1 MIAII
6 ARSLW
11 ARKRRLV
18 ATLLAVALGVA
29 FLAGTL
35 LLSDTLR
42 ANFDRLFTQAD
53 GGTNVVLRGATE
65 IGSGNSAR
73 TGVDASLLPRV
84 RTVPGVADA
93 QPYLE
98 GYGQLL
104 GRDGKPIGGN
114 GPPTQAANWVGDPAL
129 NPYRLVAGHAPRA
142 GDEVV
147 INRGAAR
154 TGHLALGMTTTL
166 LTPQPLRVHIVGIST
181 FGTADGF
188 GPGTFTGMTL
198 DAARAHL
205 AGPVRPKGPGAPAE
219 LTEILVKASP
229 GVPDQE
235 LAARLRPVLPA
246 GVQAITGAQLATE
259 DLDDI
264 NSGFLGF
271 LSTGLTAFAAVA
283 LLVAA
288 FSIYNTFSILAAQ
301 RGRESALLRALGG
314 TRRQLAVAGLAE
326 TLVVGVVGSVAG
338 WAGGIGIAAL
348 LKGVFDSFGFA
359 LPAGGL
365 VLRASSAVLA
375 VAVGVAA
382 TVLAGVLPAL
392 RASRVPPLAA
402 LRELAAEP
410 ARISRVRSVLGFL
423 LTGGGVA
430 AVIAGTA
437 GGGQGPAIAGAV
449 GTLAGFVVLGP
460 VAVRPAAALLGA
472 PIAALRGVD
481 GRLARDN
488 ALRNPRRTAA
498 TASALM
504 VGVAVATLFTVIGAS
519 LKASA
524 TQGVGR
530 ALAADLVV
538 YQPGYA
544 GGAGKAGFSPQLAA
558 GLGRLPSVGV
568 AAGVNRGSVL
578 LNGQAQTIA
587 AVDPDRIGSVLNLG
601 VTAGS
606 LGAVDSGSFAVSAA
620 AAADQHWRV
629 GSRVPVV
636 YPDGT
641 RAWLRVAAVF
651 DHPDVTGDYLFA
663 AAGWAPHAGQPLD
676 AMVLIK
682 LKPGAAL
689 GPARAA
695 VTAATATAGQP
706 RVQDRAQYQA
716 SAASYVTTVLG
727 LVYVMLALAIVIALM
742 GVANTLSLSI
752 HERTRELGLLRAL
765 GQTRTQAR
773 GMIRWESV
781 IIAVFGTLGGVILG
795 TFLGWAVVRSS
806 SGASLA
812 VFAAPPLQLILFLVL
827 GAVTGVLAGIRPA
840 RRAARLNMISAIT
853 AA

>member
-1 MIAII
+1 MIAVT

-18 ATLLAVALGVA
+18 ATLLAVGLGVA

-53 GGTNVVLRGATE
+53 GGTDVVLRGATE
-65 IGSGNSAR
+65 IGSGAAAR
-73 TGVDASLLPRV
+73 TGVDASLLARV

-93 QPYLE
+93 QPYLQ

-129 NPYRLVAGHAPRA
+129 NPYRLVQGHAPRA
-142 GDEVV
+142 DDEVV
-147 INRGAAR
+147 INRGAAK

-166 LTPQPLRVHIVGIST
+166 LTPQPLRVHVVGIAT

-198 DAARAHL
+198 HAARAHL
-205 AGPVRPKGPGAPAE
+205 AGPKGPGPAE
-219 LTEILVKASP
+219 VTQILVRASP
-229 GVPDQE
+229 GVPPQE

-259 DLDDI
+259 NLDDI

-301 RGRESALLRALGG
+301 RGRESALLRALGA

-348 LKGVFDSFGFA
+348 LKGVFDGFGFA

-365 VLRASSAVLA
+365 VLRASSSVLA

-382 TVLAGVLPAL
+382 TVLAGVLPAV
-392 RASRVPPLAA
+392 RASRVAPLAA

-410 ARISRVRSVLGFL
+410 ERISRVRSVLGFL
-423 LTGGGVA
+423 LIAGGAG
-430 AVIAGTA
+430 AVIAGAA
-437 GGGQGPAIAGAV
+437 GRGQGPAIAGAV

-460 VAVRPAAALLGA
+460 VAVRPAATVLGA
-472 PIAALRGVD
+472 PIAALRGVG

-504 VGVAVATLFTVIGAS
+504 VGVAVATMFTVIGAS

-524 TQGVGR
+524 AQGVQR
-530 ALAADLVV
+530 TLTADLVV
-538 YQPGYA
+538 YQPGYGGSA
-544 GGAGKAGFSPQLAA
+544 GLAGFSPQLAA
-558 GLGRLPSVGV
+558 GL
-568 AAGVNRGSVL
+568 AGCPR
-578 LNGQAQTIA
+578 
-587 AVDPDRIGSVLNLG
+587 
-601 VTAGS
+601 
-606 LGAVDSGSFAVSAA
+606 SG
-620 AAADQHWRV
+620 WR
-629 GSRVPVV
+629 
-636 YPDGT
+636 
-641 RAWLRVAAVF
+641 
-651 DHPDVTGDYLFA
+651 
-663 AAGWAPHAGQPLD
+663 
-676 AMVLIK
+676 
-682 LKPGAAL
+682 PG
-689 GPARAA
+689 
-695 VTAATATAGQP
+695 
-706 RVQDRAQYQA
+706 
-716 SAASYVTTVLG
+716 
-727 LVYVMLALAIVIALM
+727 
-742 GVANTLSLSI
+742 
-752 HERTRELGLLRAL
+752 
-765 GQTRTQAR
+765 
-773 GMIRWESV
+773 
-781 IIAVFGTLGGVILG
+781 
-795 TFLGWAVVRSS
+795 
-806 SGASLA
+806 
-812 VFAAPPLQLILFLVL
+812 
-827 GAVTGVLAGIRPA
+827 
-840 RRAARLNMISAIT
+840 
-853 AA
+853 

>member
-1 MIAII
+1 MIAIT
-6 ARSLW
+6 ARNLW
-11 ARKRRLV
+11 VRKRRLV

-53 GGTNVVLRGATE
+53 SGTDVVLRGATQ
-65 IGSGNSAR
+65 IGSGSATR

-84 RTVPGVADA
+84 RVVPGVADA
-93 QPYLE
+93 QPFVE

-142 GDEVV
+142 ADEVV

-154 TGHLALGMTTTL
+154 TGHLSLGMTTTL
-166 LTPQPLRVHIVGIST
+166 LTPQPLRVHIVGIAT

-198 DAARAHL
+198 PAAQQHL
-205 AGPVRPKGPGAPAE
+205 TGSKGPGAAQ
-219 LTEILVKASP
+219 LSQILVRAGP
-229 GVPDQE
+229 GVPDAE

-246 GVQAITGAQLATE
+246 GVQAITGGQLATE
-259 DLDDI
+259 DLDNI

-271 LSTGLTAFAAVA
+271 LSTGLTAFAAIA

-326 TLVVGVVGSVAG
+326 TLVIGVVGSVAG

-348 LKGVFDSFGFA
+348 LKGVFNGFGFA

-365 VLRASSAVLA
+365 VLRASSSVLA

-382 TVLAGVLPAL
+382 TVLAGVLPAF
-392 RASRVPPLAA
+392 RSSRVPPLAA

-410 ARISRVRSVLGFL
+410 ARISPVRSVLGFL
-423 LTGGGVA
+423 LVAGGAGT
-430 AVIAGTA
+430 VIAATA

-449 GTLAGFVVLGP
+449 GILAGFVVLGP
-460 VAVRPAAALLGA
+460 VAVRPAAAVLGA
-472 PIAALRGVD
+472 PIAALRGVG

-504 VGVAVATLFTVIGAS
+504 VGVAVATLFSVIGAS

-524 TQGVGR
+524 AQGVDR
-530 ALAADLVV
+530 TLAADLVV
-538 YQPGYA
+538 YQPGYGGSA
-544 GGAGKAGFSPQLAA
+544 GLAGFSPTLAA
-558 GLGRLPSVGV
+558 GLGRLPSVDV
-568 AAGVNRGSVL
+568 AAGVSRGSVL
-578 LNGQAQTIA
+578 LDGQAQTVA
-587 AVDPDRIGSVLNLG
+587 AVDPGRIGTVLDLG
-601 VTAGS
+601 VTGGS
-606 LGAVDSGSFAVSAA
+606 LGAVGPGSFAVSAA

-629 GSRVPVV
+629 GSTVPVV
-636 YPDGT
+636 YPDGAHT
-641 RAWLRVAAVF
+641 RLRVAAIF
-651 DHPDVTGDYLFA
+651 GHPDITGDYLFA
-663 AAGWAPHAGQPLD
+663 AAGWAPHAGQALD
-676 AMVLIK
+676 SMVLIK

-689 GPARAA
+689 GPARAT
-695 VTAATATAGQP
+695 VTAAIAGTGQP
-706 RVQDRAQYQA
+706 RVQDQAQYEA
-716 SAASYVTTVLG
+716 SATGAVNTILG
-727 LVYVMLALAIVIALM
+727 LVYVMLALAILIALM

-765 GQTRTQAR
+765 GQTRAQAR
-773 GMIRWESV
+773 GMVRWESV

-795 TFLGWAVVRSS
+795 TFTGWAVVQSS
-806 SGASLA
+806 SGPSMT
-812 VFAAPPLQLILFLVL
+812 VFAAPPLQLVLFLVL
-827 GAVTGVLAGIRPA
+827 GAVTGILAGIRPA
-840 RRAARLNMISAIT
+840 RRAARQNMITAI
-853 AA
+853 AAS

>member
-1 MIAII
+1 MIAIT
-6 ARSLW
+6 ARNLW
-11 ARKRRLV
+11 ARQRRLV

-53 GGTNVVLRGATE
+53 SGTDVVLRGATQ
-65 IGSGNSAR
+65 IGSGNATR

-84 RTVPGVADA
+84 QAVPGVADA
-93 QPYLE
+93 QPFLE

-142 GDEVV
+142 ADEVV
-147 INRGAAR
+147 INRGAAK

-166 LTPQPLRVHIVGIST
+166 LTPQPLRVHIVGIAT

-198 DAARAHL
+198 PAARLHL
-205 AGPVRPKGPGAPAE
+205 TGPRGSQGPGPTQ
-219 LTEILVKASP
+219 LSQILVRAAP
-229 GVPDQE
+229 GVPDAE

-246 GVQAITGAQLATE
+246 DVQAITGGQLATE
-259 DLDDI
+259 NLDNI

-271 LSTGLTAFAAVA
+271 LSTGLTAFAAIA

-326 TLVVGVVGSVAG
+326 TLVIGVVGSVAG

-348 LKGVFDSFGFA
+348 LKGVFNGFGFA

-365 VLRASSAVLA
+365 VLRASSSVLA

-392 RASRVPPLAA
+392 RSSRVPPLAA

-423 LTGGGVA
+423 LVAGGIG
-430 AVIAGTA
+430 AVIAATT

-449 GTLAGFVVLGP
+449 GILAGFVVLGP
-460 VAVRPAAALLGA
+460 VAVRPAAGVLGA
-472 PIAALRGVD
+472 PIAALRGVG

-524 TQGVGR
+524 TQGVDR
-530 ALAADLVV
+530 TLAADLVV
-538 YQPGYA
+538 YQPGYGGSA
-544 GGAGKAGFSPQLAA
+544 GLAGFSPTLAA
-558 GLGRLPSVGV
+558 GLVRLPSVDI
-568 AAGVNRGSVL
+568 AAGVSRGSVL
-578 LNGQAQTIA
+578 LDGQAQTVA
-587 AVDPDRIGSVLNLG
+587 AVDPGIGTVLNLG

-606 LGAVDSGSFAVSAA
+606 LGAVGSGSFAVSAA

-629 GSRVPVV
+629 GSTVPVV
-636 YPDGT
+636 YPDGAHA
-641 RAWLRVAAVF
+641 RLRVAAIF
-651 DHPDVTGDYLFA
+651 GHPDITGDYLFS
-663 AAGWAPHAGQPLD
+663 AAGWAPHAGQALD
-676 AMVLIK
+676 SMVLIK

-695 VTAATATAGQP
+695 VTAAIAGTGQP
-706 RVQDRAQYQA
+706 RVQDRAQYEA
-716 SAASYVTTVLG
+716 SATGAVNTILG
-727 LVYVMLALAIVIALM
+727 LVYVMLALAILIALM

-765 GQTRTQAR
+765 GQTRAQAR
-773 GMIRWESV
+773 GMVRWESV

-795 TFLGWAVVRSS
+795 TFTGWAVVQSS
-806 SGASLA
+806 SGPSMT
-812 VFAAPPLQLILFLVL
+812 VFAAPPLQLVLFLVL
-827 GAVTGVLAGIRPA
+827 GAVTGILAGIRPA
-840 RRAARLNMISAIT
+840 RRAARQNMITAI
-853 AA
+853 AAA

>member
-1 MIAII
+1 MIAIT

-18 ATLLAVALGVA
+18 ATLLAVGLGVA

-53 GGTNVVLRGATE
+53 GGTDVVLRGATQL
-65 IGSGNSAR
+65 GTGNSAR
-73 TGVDASLLPRV
+73 TGVDASLLTRV
-84 RTVPGVADA
+84 RAVPGVADA

-142 GDEVV
+142 DDEVV
-147 INRGAAR
+147 INRGAAK

-166 LTPQPLRVHIVGIST
+166 LTPQPVRVHIVGITT

-198 DAARAHL
+198 HAAQRHL
-205 AGPVRPKGPGAPAE
+205 ARSGAAE
-219 LTEILVKASP
+219 LSQILVRASP
-229 GVPDQE
+229 GVPDTE

-246 GVQAITGAQLATE
+246 GVQAITGTQLATE
-259 DLDDI
+259 NLDDI
-264 NSGFLGF
+264 NRGFLGF

-326 TLVVGVVGSVAG
+326 TLVVGLVGSVAG
-338 WAGGIGIAAL
+338 WAGGIGIATL
-348 LKGVFDSFGFA
+348 LKGVFNGFGFA

-365 VLRASSAVLA
+365 VLRASSSVLA

-410 ARISRVRSVLGFL
+410 GRISRTRSVSGFL
-423 LTGGGVA
+423 LIAGGAGS
-430 AVIAGTA
+430 VIAGAA
-437 GGGQGPAIAGAV
+437 GGGEAAAIAGAV
-449 GTLAGFVVLGP
+449 GTLAGFIVLGP
-460 VAVRPAAALLGA
+460 VAVRPAAVVLGA
-472 PIAALRGVD
+472 PIAALRGVG

-524 TQGVGR
+524 AQGVDR
-530 ALAADLVV
+530 TLTADLVV
-538 YQPGYA
+538 YQPGYGGSA
-544 GGAGKAGFSPQLAA
+544 GLAGFSPALAA
-558 GLGRLPSVGV
+558 DLGRLPSVGV
-568 AAGVNRGSVL
+568 AAGVSRGSVL
-578 LNGQAQTIA
+578 LDGQAQTVA
-587 AVDPDRIGSVLNLG
+587 AADPGRIGSVLNLG

-606 LGAVDSGSFAVSAA
+606 LGAVDAGAFAVSAT
-620 AAADQHWRV
+620 AAADQRWRV

-641 RAWLRVAAVF
+641 RARLRVAAIF

-676 AMVLIK
+676 SMVLLK
-682 LKPGAAL
+682 LRPGAPL
-689 GPARAA
+689 GPARAE
-695 VTAATATAGQP
+695 VTAATAAAGQP

-716 SAASYVTTVLG
+716 SATSGVNTILG
-727 LVYVMLALAIVIALM
+727 LVYVMLALAILIALM

-765 GQTRTQAR
+765 GQSRAQTR

-795 TFLGWAVVRSS
+795 TFLGWAVIES
-806 SGASLA
+806 SGGATLA
-812 VFAAPPLQLILFLVL
+812 VFAAPPLQLVLFLVL
-827 GAVTGVLAGIRPA
+827 GAVTGILAGIRPA
-840 RRAARLNMISAIT
+840 RRAARQNMISAI

>member
-1 MIAII
+1 MIAIT

-65 IGSGNSAR
+65 VGSGGGTR

-129 NPYRLVAGHAPRA
+129 NPYRLVQGHAPRA

-198 DAARAHL
+198 DTARAHL
-205 AGPVRPKGPGAPAE
+205 AGPKGPAE

-246 GVQAITGAQLATE
+246 GVQAITGTQLATE

-326 TLVVGVVGSVAG
+326 ALVVGVVGSVAG

-348 LKGVFDSFGFA
+348 LKGVFDGFGFA

-365 VLRASSAVLA
+365 VLRASSSVLA
-375 VAVGVAA
+375 VTVGVAA

-410 ARISRVRSVLGFL
+410 ARISRVRSVVGFL
-423 LTGGGVA
+423 LIAGGVG

-530 ALAADLVV
+530 ALTADLVV

-544 GGAGKAGFSPQLAA
+544 GSAGKAGFSPQLAA

-568 AAGVNRGSVL
+568 AAGVSRGSVL

-641 RAWLRVAAVF
+641 RARLRVAAMF

-682 LKPGAAL
+682 LKPDAAL

-765 GQTRTQAR
+765 GQTRAQAR

-806 SGASLA
+806 GGASLA

-827 GAVTGVLAGIRPA
+827 GAVTGILAGIRPA

>member
-1 MIAII
+1 MIAIT

-53 GGTNVVLRGATE
+53 GGTDVVLRGATQ

-84 RTVPGVADA
+84 RAVPGVAGA

-114 GPPTQAANWVGDPAL
+114 GPPTEAANWVGDPAL

-142 GDEVV
+142 DDEVV
-147 INRGAAR
+147 INRGAAK

-166 LTPQPLRVHIVGIST
+166 LTPQPLRVHVVGITT

-198 DAARAHL
+198 HAARQYL
-205 AGPVRPKGPGAPAE
+205 TEPKGPGQAE
-219 LTEILVKASP
+219 LTQILVRASP
-229 GVPDQE
+229 GVPATE

-246 GVQAITGAQLATE
+246 GVQAITGTQLATE
-259 DLDDI
+259 NLDDI

-271 LSTGLTAFAAVA
+271 LSTGLTAFAAIA

-326 TLVVGVVGSVAG
+326 TLVIGLAGSVAG
-338 WAGGIGIAAL
+338 WAGGIGIATL
-348 LKGVFDSFGFA
+348 LKGVFDGFGFA

-365 VLRASSAVLA
+365 VLRASSSVLA
-375 VAVGVAA
+375 VAVGVVA

-410 ARISRVRSVLGFL
+410 ARISLVRSVSGFL
-423 LTGGGVA
+423 LIAGGAGS
-430 AVIAGTA
+430 VIAGAA
-437 GGGQGPAIAGAV
+437 GGGEAAAIAGAV
-449 GTLAGFVVLGP
+449 GTLAGFIVLGP
-460 VAVRPAAALLGA
+460 VAVRPAATVLGA
-472 PIAALRGVD
+472 PIAALRGVG

-524 TQGVGR
+524 ANGVER
-530 ALAADLVV
+530 TLTADLVV
-538 YQPGYA
+538 YQPGYGGSA
-544 GGAGKAGFSPQLAA
+544 GLAGFSPTLAD

-568 AAGVNRGSVL
+568 AAGVSRGSVL
-578 LNGQAQTIA
+578 LDGQAQTVA
-587 AVDPDRIGSVLNLG
+587 AADPRRIGAVVNLG

-606 LGAVDSGSFAVSAA
+606 LGAVDARAFAVSATV
-620 AAADQHWRV
+620 AADRHWRV

-641 RAWLRVAAVF
+641 RARLRVAAIF

-663 AAGWAPHAGQPLD
+663 AAGWAPHATQPLD
-676 AMVLIK
+676 SMVLLK
-682 LKPGAAL
+682 LKPGASP

-695 VTAATATAGQP
+695 VTAATAAAGQP

-716 SAASYVTTVLG
+716 SATSGVNTILG
-727 LVYVMLALAIVIALM
+727 LVYVMLALAILIALM

-765 GQTRTQAR
+765 GQSRAQAR
-773 GMIRWESV
+773 GMVRWESV

-806 SGASLA
+806 GSASLA
-812 VFAAPPLQLILFLVL
+812 VFAAPPLQLVLFLVL
-827 GAVTGVLAGIRPA
+827 GAVTGILAGVRPA
-840 RRAARLNMISAIT
+840 RRAARLNMISAI
-853 AA
+853 AAG

>member
-1 MIAII
+1 MIAIT

-73 TGVDASLLPRV
+73 TGVDASLLSRV
-84 RTVPGVADA
+84 RAVPGVADA

-114 GPPTQAANWVGDPAL
+114 GPPTQAANWVADPAL
-129 NPYRLVAGHAPRA
+129 NPYRLVQGHAPRA

-205 AGPVRPKGPGAPAE
+205 AGPKGPAE
-219 LTEILVKASP
+219 LTEILVKAAP

-235 LAARLRPVLPA
+235 LAARLRLVLPA
-246 GVQAITGAQLATE
+246 GVQAITGTQLATE

-365 VLRASSAVLA
+365 VLRASSSVLA
-375 VAVGVAA
+375 VTVGVAA

-423 LTGGGVA
+423 LVAGGVG

-530 ALAADLVV
+530 ALTADLVV

-544 GGAGKAGFSPQLAA
+544 GSAGKAGFSPQLAA

-568 AAGVNRGSVL
+568 TAGVSRGSVL
-578 LNGQAQTIA
+578 LDGQAQTIA
-587 AVDPDRIGSVLNLG
+587 AVDPDRIKSVLNLG

-629 GSRVPVV
+629 GSQVPVV

-641 RAWLRVAAVF
+641 RARLRVAAVF

-765 GQTRTQAR
+765 GQTRAQAR

-781 IIAVFGTLGGVILG
+781 IVAVFGTLGGVILG

-827 GAVTGVLAGIRPA
+827 GAVTGILAGIRPA

>member
-65 IGSGNSAR
+65 VGSGGGTR

-205 AGPVRPKGPGAPAE
+205 TGPAIPEWPAE
-219 LTEILVKASP
+219 LTEILVKANP
-229 GVPDQE
+229 GMPDQE
-235 LAARLRPVLPA
+235 LAARLRPALPA

-348 LKGVFDSFGFA
+348 LKGVFDGFGFA

-365 VLRASSAVLA
+365 VLKASSAI
-375 VAVGVAA
+375 VAVTAGVVA
-382 TVLAGVLPAL
+382 TVLAGVLPVL
-392 RASRVPPLAA
+392 RSARLPALAA

-558 GLGRLPSVGV
+558 DLGRLPSVGV
-568 AAGVNRGSVL
+568 AAGVSRGSVL

-587 AVDPDRIGSVLNLG
+587 AANPDRIGSVLNLG

-606 LGAVDSGSFAVSAA
+606 LGAVDAGSFAVSAA

-629 GSRVPVV
+629 GSQVPVV

-641 RAWLRVAAVF
+641 RARLRVAAVF

-765 GQTRTQAR
+765 GQSRAQAR

-806 SGASLA
+806 GRVTLG
-812 VFAAPPLQLILFLVL
+812 VFAAPPLQLVLFLVL
-827 GAVTGVLAGIRPA
+827 GAVTGILAGLRPA
-840 RRAARLNMISAIT
+840 RRAARQNMITAIT
-853 AA
+853 N

>member
-53 GGTNVVLRGATE
+53 GGANVVLRGATE

-104 GRDGKPIGGN
+104 GRDGQPIGGN
-114 GPPTQAANWVGDPAL
+114 G
-129 NPYRLVAGHAPRA
+129 
-142 GDEVV
+142 
-147 INRGAAR
+147 
-154 TGHLALGMTTTL
+154 
-166 LTPQPLRVHIVGIST
+166 
-181 FGTADGF
+181 
-188 GPGTFTGMTL
+188 
-198 DAARAHL
+198 
-205 AGPVRPKGPGAPAE
+205 
-219 LTEILVKASP
+219 
-229 GVPDQE
+229 
-235 LAARLRPVLPA
+235 
-246 GVQAITGAQLATE
+246 
-259 DLDDI
+259 
-264 NSGFLGF
+264 
-271 LSTGLTAFAAVA
+271 
-283 LLVAA
+283 
-288 FSIYNTFSILAAQ
+288 LAAQ

-460 VAVRPAAALLGA
+460 AAVRPAAALLGA

-538 YQPGYA
+538 YQPGHA

-568 AAGVNRGSVL
+568 AAGVSRGSVL

-636 YPDGT
+636 YPRRHAG
-641 RAWLRVAAVF
+641 
-651 DHPDVTGDYLFA
+651 P
-663 AAGWAPHAGQPLD
+663 AAGRGCLRP
-676 AMVLIK
+676 
-682 LKPGAAL
+682 PGRHRRLSVRRGRL
-689 GPARAA
+689 G
-695 VTAATATAGQP
+695 
-706 RVQDRAQYQA
+706 
-716 SAASYVTTVLG
+716 
-727 LVYVMLALAIVIALM
+727 
-742 GVANTLSLSI
+742 
-752 HERTRELGLLRAL
+752 
-765 GQTRTQAR
+765 
-773 GMIRWESV
+773 
-781 IIAVFGTLGGVILG
+781 
-795 TFLGWAVVRSS
+795 
-806 SGASLA
+806 
-812 VFAAPPLQLILFLVL
+812 
-827 GAVTGVLAGIRPA
+827 PA
-840 RRAARLNMISAIT
+840 RRAAARRHGADQAEAGCGARPGARRRYRGHRHGRPAAGAGPGAIPDQRG
-853 AA
+853 

>member
-1 MIAII
+1 M
-6 ARSLW
+6 
-11 ARKRRLV
+11 
-18 ATLLAVALGVA
+18 
-29 FLAGTL
+29 
-35 LLSDTLR
+35 
-42 ANFDRLFTQAD
+42 
-53 GGTNVVLRGATE
+53 
-65 IGSGNSAR
+65 
-73 TGVDASLLPRV
+73 
-84 RTVPGVADA
+84 ADA

-129 NPYRLVAGHAPRA
+129 NPYRLVQGHTPQAD
-142 GDEVV
+142 DEVV
-147 INRGAAR
+147 INRGAAE

-166 LTPQPLRVHIVGIST
+166 LTPQPLRVHIVGIAT

-198 DAARAHL
+198 HAARLHL
-205 AGPVRPKGPGAPAE
+205 AGPEGPGPAE
-219 LTEILVKASP
+219 LTQILVKASP
-229 GVPDQE
+229 GVPPQE
-235 LAARLRPVLPA
+235 LAARLRPALPA

-259 DLDDI
+259 NLDDI

-348 LKGVFDSFGFA
+348 LKGVFDGFGFA

-365 VLRASSAVLA
+365 VLRASSSVLA
-375 VAVGVAA
+375 VAVGIAA
-382 TVLAGVLPAL
+382 TVLAGVLPVL

-410 ARISRVRSVLGFL
+410 TRVSRIRSALGFL
-423 LTGGGVA
+423 LIAGGVG
-430 AVIAGTA
+430 AVIAGAA
-437 GGGQGPAIAGAV
+437 GGGQGPTVAGAV
-449 GTLAGFVVLGP
+449 GTLAGFIVLGP
-460 VAVRPAAALLGA
+460 VAVRPAAAVLGT
-472 PIAALRGVD
+472 PIAALRGLG

-519 LKASA
+519 MKASA
-524 TQGVGR
+524 AQGVKR
-530 ALAADLVV
+530 SLTADLVV
-538 YQPGYA
+538 YQPGYGGSA
-544 GGAGKAGFSPQLAA
+544 GLAGFSPQLAA
-558 GLGRLPSVGV
+558 ALGRLPSVGV
-568 AAGVNRGSVL
+568 AAAVSRGSVL
-578 LNGQAQTIA
+578 LDGQSRTIA
-587 AVDPDRIGSVLNLG
+587 AADPGRIGTVVNLG

-606 LGAVDSGSFAVSAA
+606 LGAVDAGSFAVSAT

-629 GSRVPVV
+629 GSTVPVV

-641 RAWLRVAAVF
+641 RSRLRVAAIF
-651 DHPDVTGDYLFA
+651 EHPDITGDYLFA
-663 AAGWAPHAGQPLD
+663 PAGWAPHAGQPLD
-676 AMVLIK
+676 STVLIK
-682 LKPGAAL
+682 LKPGASL
-689 GPARAA
+689 GPARAE
-695 VTAATATAGQP
+695 VTAATAAAGQP
-706 RVQDRAQYQA
+706 RVQDRAQYLA
-716 SAASYVTTVLG
+716 SATSGVNTILG

-765 GQTRTQAR
+765 GQTRAQAR

-806 SGASLA
+806 GSAALA
-812 VFAAPPLQLILFLVL
+812 VFAAPPLQLVLFLVL
-827 GAVTGVLAGIRPA
+827 GALTGILAGIRPA
-840 RRAARLNMISAIT
+840 RRAARLNMISAI
-853 AA
+853 AAA

>member
-1 MIAII
+1 MIAVT

-18 ATLLAVALGVA
+18 ATLLAVGLGVA

-53 GGTNVVLRGATE
+53 GGTDVVLRGATQV
-65 IGSGNSAR
+65 GPQTGTSAR

-84 RTVPGVADA
+84 RTVAGVADA

-114 GPPTQAANWVGDPAL
+114 GPPTRAASWVGDPAL
-129 NPYRLVAGHAPRA
+129 NPYRLVQGHAPRA
-142 GDEVV
+142 DAEVV
-147 INRGAAR
+147 INRGAAK

-166 LTPQPLRVHIVGIST
+166 LTPKPLRVHITGIAT

-188 GPGTFTGMTL
+188 GPGTFTGMTPH
-198 DAARAHL
+198 AARLHL
-205 AGPVRPKGPGAPAE
+205 GGPK
-219 LTEILVKASP
+219 LTQILVRADP
-229 GVPDQE
+229 GVPAAE

-246 GVQAITGAQLATE
+246 GVQAITGTQLAAE
-259 DLDDI
+259 NLDDI

-326 TLVVGVVGSVAG
+326 TLAVGLVGSAIG

-348 LKGVFDSFGFA
+348 LKGVFDGFGFA

-365 VLRASSAVLA
+365 VLRASSSVLA
-375 VAVGVAA
+375 VGVGVAA

-410 ARISRVRSVLGFL
+410 VRISRARSVPGFL
-423 LTGGGVA
+423 LTAGGVG

-437 GGGQGPAIAGAV
+437 GGGQGAAVAGAV

-460 VAVRPAAALLGA
+460 VAVRPAAAVLGA
-472 PIAALRGVD
+472 PIAALRGVG

-504 VGVAVATLFTVIGAS
+504 VGVAVAALFTVIGAS

-524 TQGVGR
+524 THGVERTLTAG
-530 ALAADLVV
+530 LVV
-538 YQPGYA
+538 YQPGYGGSA
-544 GGAGKAGFSPQLAA
+544 GLAGFSPALAT
-558 GLGRLPSVGV
+558 GLGRLPSVEV
-568 AAGVNRGSVL
+568 AAGVSRGSVL
-578 LNGQAQTIA
+578 LDGQARTIA
-587 AVDPDRIGSVLNLG
+587 AADPGRIGTVLDLG

-606 LGAVDSGSFAVSAA
+606 LGALDAGSFAVSAA
-620 AAADQHWRV
+620 AAADQRWRV
-629 GSRVPVV
+629 GSAVPVV
-636 YPDGT
+636 YPDGA
-641 RAWLRVAAVF
+641 RGVLRVAAVF
-651 DHPDVTGDYLFA
+651 DHPDITGDYLLSA
-663 AAGWAPHAGQPLD
+663 SGWAPHAGQPLD
-676 AMVLIK
+676 SMVLIK
-682 LKPGAAL
+682 LKPGASI

-706 RVQDRAQYQA
+706 RVQDRAQYLA
-716 SAASYVTTVLG
+716 STTSGVNTILG
-727 LVYVMLALAIVIALM
+727 LVYVMLALAILIALM

-765 GQTRTQAR
+765 GQTRAQAR
-773 GMIRWESV
+773 GMVRWESV

-806 SGASLA
+806 GSASLA
-812 VFAAPPLQLILFLVL
+812 VFAAPPLQLVLFLVL
-827 GAVTGVLAGIRPA
+827 GALTGILAGLRPA
-840 RRAARLNMISAIT
+840 RRAARLNMITAIASA
-853 AA
+853 

>member
-1 MIAII
+1 MIAIT

-18 ATLLAVALGVA
+18 ATLLAVGLGVA

-53 GGTNVVLRGATE
+53 SGTDVVLRGATQ
-65 IGSGNSAR
+65 IGAGNATR

-93 QPYLE
+93 QPFLE
-98 GYGQLL
+98 GHGQLL

-142 GDEVV
+142 ADEVV
-147 INRGAAR
+147 INRGAAK

-166 LTPQPLRVHIVGIST
+166 LTPQPLRVHIVGIAT

-198 DAARAHL
+198 PAAQQHL
-205 AGPVRPKGPGAPAE
+205 TGPTRAGPAR
-219 LTEILVKASP
+219 LSQILVRAAP
-229 GVPDQE
+229 GVPDAE

-246 GVQAITGAQLATE
+246 GVQAITGGQLATE
-259 DLDDI
+259 NLDNI

-271 LSTGLTAFAAVA
+271 LSTGLTAFAAIA

-288 FSIYNTFSILAAQ
+288 FSIHNTFSILAAQ

-326 TLVVGVVGSVAG
+326 TLVIGVVGSAAG

-348 LKGVFDSFGFA
+348 LKGVFNGFGFA

-365 VLRASSAVLA
+365 VLRASSSVLA

-392 RASRVPPLAA
+392 RSSRVPPLAA

-410 ARISRVRSVLGFL
+410 ARISRVRSALGFL
-423 LTGGGVA
+423 LVAGGAG
-430 AVIAGTA
+430 AVIAATA

-449 GTLAGFVVLGP
+449 GILAGFVVLGP
-460 VAVRPAAALLGA
+460 VAVRPAAAVLGA
-472 PIAALRGVD
+472 PIAALRGVG

-524 TQGVGR
+524 AQGVDR
-530 ALAADLVV
+530 TLAADLVV
-538 YQPGYA
+538 YQPGYGGSA
-544 GGAGKAGFSPQLAA
+544 GLAGFSPALAA
-558 GLGRLPSVGV
+558 GLGRLPSVAVADGV
-568 AAGVNRGSVL
+568 SRGSVL
-578 LNGQAQTIA
+578 LDGQAQTVA
-587 AVDPDRIGSVLNLG
+587 AVDPGRIGTVLNLG

-606 LGAVDSGSFAVSAA
+606 LGAVGPGSFAVSAA
-620 AAADQHWRV
+620 AAADRHWRV
-629 GSRVPVV
+629 GSTVPVV
-636 YPDGT
+636 YPDGAHA
-641 RAWLRVAAVF
+641 RLRVAAIF
-651 DHPDVTGDYLFA
+651 GHPDITGDYLFA
-663 AAGWAPHAGQPLD
+663 AAGWAPHAGQALD
-676 AMVLIK
+676 SMVLIK
-682 LKPGAAL
+682 LKPGAAP

-695 VTAATATAGQP
+695 VTAAIAGTGQP
-706 RVQDRAQYQA
+706 RVQDRAQYEA
-716 SAASYVTTVLG
+716 SATGAVNTILG
-727 LVYVMLALAIVIALM
+727 LVYVMLALAILIALM

-765 GQTRTQAR
+765 GQTRAQAR
-773 GMIRWESV
+773 GMVRWESV

-795 TFLGWAVVRSS
+795 TFTGWAVVRSS
-806 SGASLA
+806 GSATLG
-812 VFAAPPLQLILFLVL
+812 VFAAPPLQLVLFLVL
-827 GAVTGVLAGIRPA
+827 GAVTGILAGLRPA
-840 RRAARLNMISAIT
+840 RRAARLNVIAAIAT
-853 AA
+853 A

>member
-6 ARSLW
+6 ARSVW

-53 GGTNVVLRGATE
+53 SGTDVVLRGATQ
-65 IGSGNSAR
+65 IGSRNATR

-84 RTVPGVADA
+84 RAVPGVADA
-93 QPYLE
+93 QPFLE

-142 GDEVV
+142 ADEVV
-147 INRGAAR
+147 VNRGAAKA
-154 TGHLALGMTTTL
+154 GHLALGMTTTL
-166 LTPQPLRVHIVGIST
+166 LTPQPLRVHIVGIAT

-198 DAARAHL
+198 PAAQLHL
-205 AGPVRPKGPGAPAE
+205 ASSKGPGPAE
-219 LTEILVKASP
+219 LSQILVRAAP
-229 GVPDQE
+229 GVPDAE

-246 GVQAITGAQLATE
+246 GVQAITGTQLATE
-259 DLDDI
+259 NLDNI

-271 LSTGLTAFAAVA
+271 LSTGLTAFAAIA

-326 TLVVGVVGSVAG
+326 TLVIGVVGSVVG

-348 LKGVFDSFGFA
+348 LKGVFNGFGFA

-365 VLRASSAVLA
+365 VLRASSSVLA

-392 RASRVPPLAA
+392 RSSRVPPLAA

-423 LTGGGVA
+423 LTAGGIG

-437 GGGQGPAIAGAV
+437 NGGQGPAIAGAV
-449 GTLAGFVVLGP
+449 GILAGFVVLGP
-460 VAVRPAAALLGA
+460 VAVRPAAAVLGA
-472 PIAALRGVD
+472 PIAALRGVG

-524 TQGVGR
+524 TQGVDR
-530 ALAADLVV
+530 TLAADLVV
-538 YQPGYA
+538 YQPGYGGSA
-544 GGAGKAGFSPQLAA
+544 GLAGFSPTLAA
-558 GLGRLPSVGV
+558 GLGRLPAVDV
-568 AAGVNRGSVL
+568 AAGVSRGSVL
-578 LNGQAQTIA
+578 LDGGARTVA
-587 AVDPDRIGSVLNLG
+587 AVDPGRIGTVLNLG

-606 LGAVDSGSFAVSAA
+606 LGAVGSGSFAVSAA
-620 AAADQHWRV
+620 AAADQRWRV
-629 GSRVPVV
+629 GSTVPVV
-636 YPDGT
+636 YPDGAHA
-641 RAWLRVAAVF
+641 RLRVAAIF
-651 DHPDVTGDYLFA
+651 GHPDITGDYLFA
-663 AAGWAPHAGQPLD
+663 AAGWAPHAGQALD
-676 AMVLIK
+676 SMVLIK

-695 VTAATATAGQP
+695 VTAAIAGTGQP
-706 RVQDRAQYQA
+706 RVQDRAQYEA
-716 SAASYVTTVLG
+716 SATGAVNTILG
-727 LVYVMLALAIVIALM
+727 LVYVMLALAILIALM

-765 GQTRTQAR
+765 GQTRAQAR
-773 GMIRWESV
+773 GMVRWESV

-795 TFLGWAVVRSS
+795 TFTGWAVVQSS
-806 SGASLA
+806 SGPSMT
-812 VFAAPPLQLILFLVL
+812 VFAAPPLQLVLFLVL
-827 GAVTGVLAGIRPA
+827 GAVTGILAGIRPA
-840 RRAARLNMISAIT
+840 RRAARQNMITAI
-853 AA
+853 AAA

>member
-1 MIAII
+1 MIAIT
-6 ARSLW
+6 ARNLW
-11 ARKRRLV
+11 AHKRRLV

-53 GGTNVVLRGATE
+53 SGTDVVLRGATQ
-65 IGSGNSAR
+65 IGSGNATR

-84 RTVPGVADA
+84 RAVPGVADA
-93 QPYLE
+93 QPFLE

-142 GDEVV
+142 ADEVV
-147 INRGAAR
+147 INRGAAK

-166 LTPQPLRVHIVGIST
+166 LTPQPLRVHIVGIAT

-188 GPGTFTGMTL
+188 GPGTFTAMTL
-198 DAARAHL
+198 PAAHL
-205 AGPVRPKGPGAPAE
+205 HLTGAPGAKGPGPGTQ
-219 LTEILVKASP
+219 LSQILVRAAP
-229 GVPDQE
+229 GVPDAE

-246 GVQAITGAQLATE
+246 GVQAITGGQLATE
-259 DLDDI
+259 NLDNI

-271 LSTGLTAFAAVA
+271 LSTALTAFAAIA
-283 LLVAA
+283 LLVAT

-326 TLVVGVVGSVAG
+326 TLVIGVVGSVAG

-348 LKGVFDSFGFA
+348 LKGVFNGFGFA

-365 VLRASSAVLA
+365 VLRASSSVLA

-392 RASRVPPLAA
+392 RSSRVPPLAA

-410 ARISRVRSVLGFL
+410 ARISRVRSVLGL
-423 LTGGGVA
+423 LLVAGGVG
-430 AVIAGTA
+430 AVIAATA

-449 GTLAGFVVLGP
+449 GFLAGFVILGP
-460 VAVRPAAALLGA
+460 VAVRPAAAVLGA
-472 PIAALRGVD
+472 PIAALRGVG

-524 TQGVGR
+524 TQGVDR
-530 ALAADLVV
+530 TLAADLVV
-538 YQPGYA
+538 YQPGYGGSA
-544 GGAGKAGFSPQLAA
+544 GLAGFSPTLAA
-558 GLGRLPSVGV
+558 GLGRLPSVDV
-568 AAGVNRGSVL
+568 AAGVSRGSVL
-578 LNGQAQTIA
+578 LDGQAQTVA
-587 AVDPDRIGSVLNLG
+587 AVDPGRIGTVLDLG

-606 LGAVDSGSFAVSAA
+606 LGAVGPGSFAVSAA

-629 GSRVPVV
+629 GSTVPVV
-636 YPDGT
+636 YPDGAHT
-641 RAWLRVAAVF
+641 RLRVAAIF
-651 DHPDVTGDYLFA
+651 GHPDITGDYLFA
-663 AAGWAPHAGQPLD
+663 AAGWAPHAGQALD
-676 AMVLIK
+676 SMVLIK

-706 RVQDRAQYQA
+706 RVQDRAQYEA
-716 SAASYVTTVLG
+716 SATGAVNTILG
-727 LVYVMLALAIVIALM
+727 LVYVMLALAILIALM

-765 GQTRTQAR
+765 GQTRAQAR
-773 GMIRWESV
+773 GMVRWESV

-795 TFLGWAVVRSS
+795 TFTGWAVVQSS
-806 SGASLA
+806 SGPSMT

-827 GAVTGVLAGIRPA
+827 GAVTGILAGIRPA
-840 RRAARLNMISAIT
+840 RRAARQNMITAI
-853 AA
+853 AAS

>member
-1 MIAII
+1 MISIT

-18 ATLLAVALGVA
+18 ATLLAVGLGVA

-42 ANFDRLFTQAD
+42 ANFDRLFTQANGSTD
-53 GGTNVVLRGATE
+53 VVLRGATKVGTE
-65 IGSGNSAR
+65 SGPGAR
-73 TGVDASLLPRV
+73 TGVGADLLQRV
-84 RTVPGVADA
+84 RDVPGVADA

-114 GPPTQAANWVGDPAL
+114 GPPTRAANWISDPAL
-129 NPYRLVAGHAPRA
+129 NPYRLVQGHAPRA
-142 GDEVV
+142 DDEVV

-154 TGHLALGMTTTL
+154 TGHLALGATTTL
-166 LTPQPLRVHIVGIST
+166 LTPQPLRVHIVGITT

-188 GPGTFTGMTL
+188 GPSTFTGMTL
-198 DAARAHL
+198 HAARAHL
-205 AGPVRPKGPGAPAE
+205 AGPGPAE
-219 LTEILVKASP
+219 LTQILVRASP
-229 GVPDQE
+229 GVPAQE
-235 LAARLRPVLPA
+235 LAARVRPVLPA
-246 GVQAITGAQLATE
+246 GVQAITGAQLAAE
-259 DLDDI
+259 NLDAI

-271 LSTGLTAFAAVA
+271 LSAGLTAFAAVA

-314 TRRQLAVAGLAE
+314 SRRQLAVAGLAE
-326 TLVVGVVGSVAG
+326 TLVVGVIGSVAG

-348 LKGVFDSFGFA
+348 LKGVFDGFGFA

-365 VLRASSAVLA
+365 VLRTSSSVLA
-375 VAVGVAA
+375 VTAGVAA
-382 TVLAGVLPAL
+382 TVLAGVLPVL

-410 ARISRVRSVLGFL
+410 ARVSRIRSVLGL
-423 LTGGGVA
+423 LLIAGGAG
-430 AVIAGTA
+430 AVIAGTT
-437 GGGQGPAIAGAV
+437 GGGQGAALAGAV

-460 VAVRPAAALLGA
+460 VAVRPAAAVLGA
-472 PIAALRGVD
+472 PIAALRGVG

-504 VGVAVATLFTVIGAS
+504 VGVAVAAMFTVTGAS

-524 TQGVGR
+524 AHGVDT
-530 ALAADLVV
+530 ALTADLVV
-538 YQPGYA
+538 DQAGYGGSA
-544 GGAGKAGFSPQLAA
+544 GLAGFSPQLAA
-558 GLGRLPSVGV
+558 DLGRLPSVGV
-568 AAGVNRGSVL
+568 AAGVSRGSVL
-578 LNGQAQTIA
+578 LDGQARTIA
-587 AVDPDRIGSVLNLG
+587 AADPGRISEVVNLG
-601 VTAGS
+601 LTAGS
-606 LGAVDSGSFAVSAA
+606 LGAVDAGSFAVSAK

-629 GSRVPVV
+629 GSTVPVV
-636 YPDGT
+636 YPDGF
-641 RAWLRVAAVF
+641 RGRLRVAAIF
-651 DHPDVTGDYLFA
+651 DHPDITGDYLFA
-663 AAGWAPHAGQPLD
+663 AAGWAPHAGQALNS
-676 AMVLIK
+676 MVLIK
-682 LKPGAAL
+682 LKPSVRL
-689 GPARAA
+689 GSAQAA
-695 VTAATATAGQP
+695 VTAATAAAGQQ
-706 RVQDRAQYQA
+706 RVQDRDQYLA
-716 SAASYVTTVLG
+716 SATSGVNTILG

-765 GQTRTQAR
+765 GQTRAQAR

-781 IIAVFGTLGGVILG
+781 IIAVFGTAGGVILG

-806 SGASLA
+806 SSTALGM
-812 VFAAPPLQLILFLVL
+812 FAAPPLQLVLFLVL
-827 GAVTGVLAGIRPA
+827 GALTGILAGIRPA
-840 RRAARLNMISAIT
+840 RRAARLPLLPAI
-853 AA
+853 AAA

>member
-1 MIAII
+1 MIAIT

-84 RTVPGVADA
+84 RAVPGVADA

-142 GDEVV
+142 DDEVV

-205 AGPVRPKGPGAPAE
+205 AGPKGPGAPAE

-229 GVPDQE
+229 GVPDEE

-246 GVQAITGAQLATE
+246 GVQAITGTQLATE

-271 LSTGLTAFAAVA
+271 LSTGLTAFAAIA

-326 TLVVGVVGSVAG
+326 TLVIGVVGSVAG

-348 LKGVFDSFGFA
+348 LKGVFDGFGFA

-365 VLRASSAVLA
+365 VLRASSSVLA
-375 VAVGVAA
+375 VTVGVAA

-402 LRELAAEP
+402 LRELDAEP
-410 ARISRVRSVLGFL
+410 ARISRVRSALGFL
-423 LTGGGVA
+423 LVAGGVG

-530 ALAADLVV
+530 AVTADLVV

-544 GGAGKAGFSPQLAA
+544 GSAGKAGFSPQLAA
-558 GLGRLPSVGV
+558 DHPSLEPAHTDRRHHACHGAHRCAPRLRPDVSIDCAVAHSRLRSTRQPPKRSPQRLTGDDKGKRRCAGSTTFLRRLPSYCSFSRAMRRPRAQSGE
-568 AAGVNRGSVL
+568 ACSTLQSWPSLPPMTAMPARHSAYRTRSARTIRPCSNMRATGRTRGSRPTSP
-578 LNGQAQTIA
+578 NHGR
-587 AVDPDRIGSVLNLG
+587 PPP
-601 VTAGS
+601 TA
-606 LGAVDSGSFAVSAA
+606 
-620 AAADQHWRV
+620 
-629 GSRVPVV
+629 
-636 YPDGT
+636 
-641 RAWLRVAAVF
+641 
-651 DHPDVTGDYLFA
+651 
-663 AAGWAPHAGQPLD
+663 
-676 AMVLIK
+676 
-682 LKPGAAL
+682 
-689 GPARAA
+689 
-695 VTAATATAGQP
+695 
-706 RVQDRAQYQA
+706 
-716 SAASYVTTVLG
+716 
-727 LVYVMLALAIVIALM
+727 
-742 GVANTLSLSI
+742 
-752 HERTRELGLLRAL
+752 
-765 GQTRTQAR
+765 
-773 GMIRWESV
+773 
-781 IIAVFGTLGGVILG
+781 
-795 TFLGWAVVRSS
+795 
-806 SGASLA
+806 
-812 VFAAPPLQLILFLVL
+812 
-827 GAVTGVLAGIRPA
+827 
-840 RRAARLNMISAIT
+840 
-853 AA
+853 